1 MTPSRTSSS
10 TLLPAAARD
19 SDTASIRPRNR
30 RLPSTQDDA
39 GSSLAF
45 SSPSRT
51 LSRGVSPIPA
61 AHIGSVT
68 GRNNARTDVVQSTT
82 RGKSPGVGRGLLD
95 GSWTPSWAS
104 VQELASSLLAGG
116 GSAISGE
123 SQRSRSRDGTRTRK
137 PTRQASYRNDS
148 GNERWGPEPP
158 NEGRPRPD
166 DIAAGSRAKR
176 EATLKA
182 MRTASVLESHDGV
195 NGGLDVAG
203 RFKKRSS
210 DEDLRDTSQN
220 QETQEYLAYIH
231 HVQTT
236 DTYAGIVLKY
246 RCQEDA
252 FRKANGLWLRD
263 NIQVRKWLA
272 IPVDACEVKGRPC
285 DPPTNP
291 SSRVDL
297 LSRTPDAK
305 DPFARDG
312 QQTHDF
318 FSSPTNGRPPNQN
331 QTTDDNRPW
340 THVRWVSIDS
350 HPHPV
355 EVARVPR
362 KALGYFPPR
371 RKKSIHTISTLSTP
385 RASTDLPSFTVSESA
400 VESPRSTSSRR
411 PSLLTSRRPST
422 TTTTTTTANRSRINS
437 TGSAASADDPR
448 PAWMRRPG
456 GVGSLGRHVRAPGPE
471 KDYFNTWTN
480 KHLPGLNIDSLPS
493 MSVMGSEIARFGF
506 NRPAEN
512 PSSAAGVAIVES
524 PFEDGRDAAAA
535 SGQQQQQG
543 TGLDKAAA
551 AVETWLR
558 GAFERARQG
567 PLTPVLG
574 PRGRSGGGGG
584 MPEVGGDLIELAD
597 AGSEDGRHEGSS
609 GWDSGGLLS
618 SLPGQAQG
626 GHDRPS
632 LPPHQNPRN
641 ATPAATMPICI
652 ECRHPVKTLWRE
664 GGGDKSGG
672 HNIRLTVCKNCGR
685 FCDKYVEHD
694 FVVLFIDLVLI
705 KPQVYRHLLHNTLM
719 KEEDKFAPSIIRLG
733 ILLLLFDVYLTWARI
748 ERQSVPDADA
758 PEGTNN
764 SNSNGNGNF
773 GRLAQQPIVF
783 QYMFF
788 LLLCTLSTIA
798 FHGSIRFLTSSRYSP
813 LAALNIL
820 PRYSRPN
827 SVSTALLVSSS
838 TKLFPILMVIW
849 EYDVPAAARSLGW
862 AVVANN
868 VEALKIL
875 LDCGYGVAALLATA
889 GAVSRWAMGRAVMWA
904 AGLEGVDSAGASG
917 VAEDGRAFVA
927 MLMYAREWAG
937 RLAVG

>member
-1 MTPSRTSSS
+1 MPEPMIPSRTSSS
-10 TLLPAAARD
+10 STLVPTSRD

-30 RLPSTQDDA
+30 RLLSTQDGA
-39 GSSLAF
+39 ASPSAF

-51 LSRGVSPIPA
+51 PSRGASPIPP

-68 GRNNARTDVVQSTT
+68 GRNNARTDVVHGTA
-82 RGKSPGVGRGLLD
+82 RGKSPGGGLFD
-95 GSWTPSWAS
+95 GSWTSSWAS
-104 VQELASSLLAGG
+104 VQELASSLLTGG
-116 GSAISGE
+116 GPGVGGE
-123 SQRSRSRDGTRTRK
+123 SQRPHSRDGNRTRK
-137 PTRQASYRNDS
+137 PTRQSSYRAENR
-148 GNERWGPEPP
+148 NENWGPQPP
-158 NEGRPRPD
+158 NEGRPNPS
-166 DIAAGSRAKR
+166 DIAAGSRAER

-182 MRTASVLESHDGV
+182 LRTASVLESHEGV
-195 NGGLDVAG
+195 NGGLDVAR

-220 QETQEYLAYIH
+220 QETETYLAYIH
-231 HVQTT
+231 HVQAT

-246 RCQEDA
+246 RCREDA
-252 FRKANGLWLRD
+252 FRKANGLWSRD

-272 IPVDACEVKGRPC
+272 MPVDACEVKGRPC
-285 DPPTNP
+285 DPPTSP

-297 LSRTPDAK
+297 LSRTPDAT
-305 DPFARDG
+305 DPFGRDD
-312 QQTHDF
+312 QQKRDF
-318 FSSPTNGRPPNQN
+318 FSNPPNGQSSDQN
-331 QTTDDNRPW
+331 QVSDEDRPW
-340 THVRWVSIDS
+340 TCVRWVSIDS
-350 HPHPV
+350 HPHPI

-362 KALGYFPPR
+362 KAFGYFPPR
-371 RKKSIHTISTLSTP
+371 RKKSVHSASPLSTP
-385 RASTDLPSFTVSESA
+385 RASVDLPNIAASESA
-400 VESPRSTSSRR
+400 VESPGSSSSRR
-411 PSLLTSRRPST
+411 PSLLTSRRPSNAT
-422 TTTTTTTANRSRINS
+422 TSSPANRRRINS
-437 TGSAASADDPR
+437 TGSGASADDPR

-471 KDYFNTWTN
+471 RDYFNTWTN

-506 NRPAEN
+506 NRSAEN
-512 PSSAAGVAIVES
+512 PSVAIAES
-524 PFEDGRDAAAA
+524 PFEDGRDAA
-535 SGQQQQQG
+535 SPTLQQQQQQG

-558 GAFERARQG
+558 GAFERARQV
-567 PLTPVLG
+567 PITPVLG
-574 PRGRSGGGGG
+574 PRGRAGGAA
-584 MPEVGGDLIELAD
+584 MPEVGGGDLIELAD
-597 AGSEDGRHEGSS
+597 TGSEDGRNDGAP
-609 GWDSGGLLS
+609 WDVGGLLS
-618 SLPGQAQG
+618 SLPGSGAG
-626 GHDRPS
+626 SAAAGERPTS
-632 LPPHQNPRN
+632 SHPRPNIPRN
-641 ATPAATMPICI
+641 ATTTTMPICI

-664 GGGDKSGG
+664 GGSDKSGG

-733 ILLLLFDVYLTWARI
+733 VLLLLFDVYLTWARI
-748 ERQSVPDADA
+748 ERQSAPSDPPDVTDVD
-758 PEGTNN
+758 N
-764 SNSNGNGNF
+764 NF

-788 LLLCTLSTIA
+788 LILCTLSTIA
-798 FHGSIRFLTSSRYSP
+798 FHASIRFLTSSRYSP
-813 LAALNIL
+813 LAALGVL

-875 LDCGYGVAALLATA
+875 LDCGYGVAALLAMG
-889 GAVSRWAMGRAVMWA
+889 GAVSRWAMGRAVLWA
-904 AGLEGVDSAGASG
+904 AGLEGVDSAGESG